1 MKIFEINNINR
12 VDNSTFKAKKM
23 PKQAMTSM
31 SEHSAKLLNVAA
43 ASIGMAGLALNMGT
57 ISEKHPKKEHI
68 KAIDKIDRDFFM
80 QVYNSKGT
88 IDEKSKKL
96 KISHTT
102 YRRILDELGLE
113 FKPQAAGPKPAY
125 NISKDKFEKVFYS
138 NLSTEEK
145 VKELGLSS
153 PKLYY
158 YYANK
163 LGLKKQKF
171 KNIDPEKFK
180 DVFYSDL
187 STPEKYEKLGMNA
200 STYYMIAKKHNC
212 ITNNRRVKSITK
224 EKFEEVYNKDIPQ
237 IEKYKMLGIGRGTYI
252 ALAEKFG
259 FPVEIKPAT
268 YIRSK
273 DIPVEEFVEIYNQ
286 NITVAEKCEKL
297 GISRQ
302 TYIKRA
308 KELGLKPR
316 KTFQTDTDLNK
327 ISLEDFLKVYND
339 KSLSINQKCLKLG
352 IGEYSYY
359 KLVRKWSLQ
368 KKK

>member
-1 MKIFEINNINR
+1 MKIFEINSINR
-12 VDNSTFKAKKM
+12 IDNSTFKAKKM
-23 PKQAMTSM
+23 PKQAITSI
-31 SEHSAKLLNVAA
+31 SEHSARLLSAAA
-43 ASIGMAGLALNMGT
+43 ASIGMAGLALNIGN
-57 ISEKHPKKEHI
+57 ISEKPHKTGHI
-68 KAIDKIDRDFFM
+68 KAFDNIDIDFFM
-80 QVYNSKGT
+80 QVYNSEGT
-88 IDEKSKKL
+88 VDEKSKKL

-113 FKPQAAGPKPAY
+113 FKPQSAGPKPAFD
-125 NISKDKFEKVFYS
+125 IPRDKFEKVYYS
-138 NLSTEEK
+138 DLSTEEK
-145 VKELGLSS
+145 AKELGL
-153 PKLYY
+153 PNTRLYY
-158 YYANK
+158 HYANR

-171 KNIDPEKFK
+171 SNIDPEEFK
-180 DVFYSDL
+180 EVFYSDL
-187 STPEKYEKLGMNA
+187 PASEKYKRLGMKD
-200 STYYMIAKKHNC
+200 STYYIIAKKLGC
-212 ITNNRRVKSITK
+212 ITNNKRIQSITR
-224 EKFEEVYNKDIPQ
+224 EQFEEVYNKDITQ
-237 IEKYKMLGIGRGTYI
+237 AEKCRILGIGRGTYI

-259 FPVEIKPAT
+259 FPIEITPST

-302 TYIKRA
+302 TYIRRA

-316 KTFQTDTDLNK
+316 KNFQTDTDLSK

-339 KSLSINQKCLKLG
+339 NSLSINQKCLKLG